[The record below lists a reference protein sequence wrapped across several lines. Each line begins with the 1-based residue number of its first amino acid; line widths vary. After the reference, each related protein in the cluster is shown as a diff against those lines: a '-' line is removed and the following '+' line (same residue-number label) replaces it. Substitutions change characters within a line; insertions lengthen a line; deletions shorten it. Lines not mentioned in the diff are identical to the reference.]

1 MLIEVLRKLS
11 ISKRLMLGF
20 SGLVLVGIVAIWQ
33 MFELSAIS
41 EKLYRHPFTV
51 NTAVLRIDANVLRLE
66 ETVKQA
72 AVLSNSDQKT
82 SLFNQAKQ
90 YQQQILDD
98 LVIIQERYLGDKTQ
112 VDKSIELFKQW
123 TASLDKYIE
132 LLQDDSHLKA
142 INEMEEELIK
152 KRNNII
158 QVMQEIIQFA
168 QNKAS
173 DFVSMIGNN
182 TTTTPIEATQK
193 LYNHPFMV
201 TQAMLKIDS
210 LISKIRLIAREI
222 REAKDK
228 TKRLQL
234 LEQIDK
240 HHQEIMANFAL
251 AQERFLGDKE
261 TLERTSNEY
270 QEWRAT
276 ATNLFDKLMANNH
289 EVVLQQSNLEE
300 NKNFQLFNQEI
311 TKVRIFSREKAK
323 AFYENAQ
330 IVKDNIFYSTFALII
345 ISFAMSLGL
354 AIFTT
359 RSIIEPVHKATYISH
374 QLADGNLINYNATNF
389 NDETGQML
397 QSMDKMANKLSM
409 IVREISAAVTQLSF
423 ASQQVSQ
430 TSQQLSSNNSEQ
442 AAGLEEISSTIEQ
455 ISIGIAQNAQN
466 AAHTNEIAEKTANMS
481 TTGGQAVENTIK
493 AMRDIA
499 GKLNIIEDISYQ
511 TNLLALNAAI
521 EAARAGEQG
530 KGFAVVATEVR
541 KLAERSRSAAQEIRS
556 VAANSIEVAE
566 HAGAL
571 LSEMLPAIRSTAT
584 LIEEITSASQ
594 QQKQNI
600 FEINHAMSELGKMTE
615 RNAASS
621 EELASISE
629 EMATQANALQQLI
642 SFFKVQSV

>member
-20 SGLVLVGIVAIWQ
+20 SGLVLVGMVAIWQ
-33 MFELSAIS
+33 MFELSNIT

-51 NTAVLRIDANVLRLE
+51 NTAVLRIDANTLRLE
-66 ETVKQA
+66 ESVKQA
-72 AVLSNSDQKT
+72 AVLLNSDQRT
-82 SLFNQAKQ
+82 TLFNKAKQ
-90 YQQQILDD
+90 YQQQILEDF
-98 LVIIQERYLGDKTQ
+98 VIAQERFLGDKSQ
-112 VDKSIELFKQW
+112 VDKSLQLFKQW
-123 TASLDKYIE
+123 NASLDKYIE
-132 LLQDDSHLKA
+132 LLQDDSDLKSTDK
-142 INEMEEELIK
+142 IEEELIE
-152 KRNNII
+152 KRANLLQTMQAII
-158 QVMQEIIQFA
+158 QYS

-173 DFVSMIGNN
+173 DFVSMVENN
-182 TTTTPIEATQK
+182 TTPVEATQS
-193 LYNHPFMV
+193 LYNHAFAV
-201 TQAMLKIDS
+201 TQAMLKIDNE
-210 LISKIRLIAREI
+210 ISKIRLVAREI
-222 REAKDK
+222 RDTKNK

-234 LEQIDK
+234 IEQADK
-240 HHQEIMANFAL
+240 HHQEITTNFAL
-251 AQERFLGDKE
+251 AQERFLGDKQI
-261 TLERTSNEY
+261 LERALKEY
-270 QEWRAT
+270 QEWKIAG
-276 ATNLFDKLMANNH
+276 ANLFAKIIDNH
-289 EVVLQQSNLEE
+289 HELTLQQSLLETD
-300 NKNFQLFNQEI
+300 KHFDLFNQEI
-311 TKVRIFSREKAK
+311 TEVRNFSREKAK
-323 AFYENAQ
+323 AFYVNAQ
-330 IVKDNIFYSTFALII
+330 MVKENILYSTFALII
-345 ISFAMSLGL
+345 ISFVISLGL
-354 AIFTT
+354 AILTT
-359 RSIIEPVHKATYISH
+359 RSIIEPVYKATYISH
-374 QLADGNLINYNATNF
+374 QLADGNLMNYDAANF
-389 NDETGQML
+389 NDEIGQML
-397 QSMDKMANKLSM
+397 QSMDKMANKLAM
-409 IVREISAAVTQLSF
+409 IVREISSAITQLSF

-455 ISIGIAQNAQN
+455 ISTGISQNAQN

-481 TTGGQAVENTIK
+481 TIGGQAVENTIK

-499 GKLNIIEDISYQ
+499 GKLSIIEDISYQ

-541 KLAERSRSAAQEIRS
+541 KLAERSRSAAQDIRN

-571 LSEMLPAIRSTAT
+571 LSEILPAIRSTAS

-629 EMATQANALQQLI
+629 EMATQAHALQQLI
-642 SFFKVQSV
+642 SFFKVQST

>member
-20 SGLVLVGIVAIWQ
+20 SGLVLVGMVAIWQ
-33 MFELSAIS
+33 MFELSNIT

-51 NTAVLRIDANVLRLE
+51 NTAVLRIDANTLRLE
-66 ETVKQA
+66 ESVKQA
-72 AVLSNSDQKT
+72 AVLLNSDQRT
-82 SLFNQAKQ
+82 TLFNKAKQ
-90 YQQQILDD
+90 YQQQILEDF
-98 LVIIQERYLGDKTQ
+98 VIAQERFLGDKSQ
-112 VDKSIELFKQW
+112 VDKSLQLFKQW
-123 TASLDKYIE
+123 NASLDKYIE
-132 LLQDDSHLKA
+132 LLQDDSDLKSTDK
-142 INEMEEELIK
+142 IEEELIE
-152 KRNNII
+152 KRANLLQTMQAII
-158 QVMQEIIQFA
+158 QYS

-173 DFVSMIGNN
+173 DFVSMVENN
-182 TTTTPIEATQK
+182 TTPVEATQS
-193 LYNHPFMV
+193 LYNHAFAV
-201 TQAMLKIDS
+201 TQAMLKIDNE
-210 LISKIRLIAREI
+210 ISKIRLVAREI
-222 REAKDK
+222 RDTKNK

-234 LEQIDK
+234 IEQADK
-240 HHQEIMANFAL
+240 HHQEITTNFAL
-251 AQERFLGDKE
+251 AQERFLGDKQI
-261 TLERTSNEY
+261 LERALKEY
-270 QEWRAT
+270 QEWKIAG
-276 ATNLFDKLMANNH
+276 ANLFAKIIDNH
-289 EVVLQQSNLEE
+289 HELTLQQSLLEAD
-300 NKNFQLFNQEI
+300 KHFDLFNQEI
-311 TKVRIFSREKAK
+311 TEVRNFSREKAK
-323 AFYENAQ
+323 AFYMNAQ
-330 IVKDNIFYSTFALII
+330 MVKENILYSTFALII
-345 ISFAMSLGL
+345 ISFVISLGL
-354 AIFTT
+354 AILTT
-359 RSIIEPVHKATYISH
+359 RSIIEPVYKATYISH
-374 QLADGNLINYNATNF
+374 QLADGNLMNYDAANF
-389 NDETGQML
+389 NDEIGQML
-397 QSMDKMANKLSM
+397 QSMDKMANKLAM
-409 IVREISAAVTQLSF
+409 IVREISSAITQLSF

-455 ISIGIAQNAQN
+455 ISTGISQNAQN

-481 TTGGQAVENTIK
+481 TIGGQAVENTIK

-499 GKLNIIEDISYQ
+499 GKLSIIEDISYQ

-541 KLAERSRSAAQEIRS
+541 KLAERSRSAAQDIRN

-571 LSEMLPAIRSTAT
+571 LSEILPAIRSTAS

-629 EMATQANALQQLI
+629 EMATQAHALQQLI
-642 SFFKVQSV
+642 SFFKVQST

>member
-20 SGLVLVGIVAIWQ
+20 SGLVLVGMVAIWQ
-33 MFELSAIS
+33 MFELSNIT

-51 NTAVLRIDANVLRLE
+51 NTAVLRIDANTLRLE
-66 ETVKQA
+66 ESVKQA
-72 AVLSNSDQKT
+72 AVLLNSDQRT
-82 SLFNQAKQ
+82 TLFNKAKQ
-90 YQQQILDD
+90 YQQQILEDF
-98 LVIIQERYLGDKTQ
+98 VIAQERFLGDKSQ
-112 VDKSIELFKQW
+112 VDKSLQLFKQW
-123 TASLDKYIE
+123 NASLDKYIE
-132 LLQDDSHLKA
+132 LLQDDSDLKSTDK
-142 INEMEEELIK
+142 IEEELIE
-152 KRNNII
+152 KRANLLQTMQAII
-158 QVMQEIIQFA
+158 QYS

-173 DFVSMIGNN
+173 DFVSMVENN
-182 TTTTPIEATQK
+182 TTPVEATQS
-193 LYNHPFMV
+193 LYNHAFAV
-201 TQAMLKIDS
+201 TQAMLKIDNE
-210 LISKIRLIAREI
+210 ISKIRLVAREI
-222 REAKDK
+222 RDTKNK

-234 LEQIDK
+234 IEQADK
-240 HHQEIMANFAL
+240 HHQEITTNFAL
-251 AQERFLGDKE
+251 AQERFLGDKQI
-261 TLERTSNEY
+261 LERALKEY
-270 QEWRAT
+270 QEWKIAG
-276 ATNLFDKLMANNH
+276 ANLFAKIIDNH
-289 EVVLQQSNLEE
+289 HELTLQQSLLETD
-300 NKNFQLFNQEI
+300 KHFDLFNQEI
-311 TKVRIFSREKAK
+311 TEVRNFSREKAK
-323 AFYENAQ
+323 AFYMNAQ
-330 IVKDNIFYSTFALII
+330 MVKENILYSTFALII
-345 ISFAMSLGL
+345 ISFVISLGL
-354 AIFTT
+354 AILTT
-359 RSIIEPVHKATYISH
+359 RSIIEPVYKATYISH
-374 QLADGNLINYNATNF
+374 QLADGNLMNYDAANF
-389 NDETGQML
+389 NDEIGQML

>member
-20 SGLVLVGIVAIWQ
+20 SGLVLVGMVAIWQ
-33 MFELSAIS
+33 MFELSNIT

-51 NTAVLRIDANVLRLE
+51 NTAVLRIDANTLRLE
-66 ETVKQA
+66 ESVKQA
-72 AVLSNSDQKT
+72 AVLLNSDQRT
-82 SLFNQAKQ
+82 TLFNKAKQ
-90 YQQQILDD
+90 YQQQILEDF
-98 LVIIQERYLGDKTQ
+98 VITQERFLGDKSQ
-112 VDKSIELFKQW
+112 VDKSLQLFKQW
-123 TASLDKYIE
+123 NASLDKYIE
-132 LLQDDSHLKA
+132 LLQDDSDLKSTDK
-142 INEMEEELIK
+142 IEEELIE
-152 KRNNII
+152 KRANLLQTMQAII
-158 QVMQEIIQFA
+158 QYS

-173 DFVSMIGNN
+173 DFVSMVENN
-182 TTTTPIEATQK
+182 TTPVEATQS
-193 LYNHPFMV
+193 LYNHAFAV
-201 TQAMLKIDS
+201 TQAMLKIDNE
-210 LISKIRLIAREI
+210 ISKIRLVAREI
-222 REAKDK
+222 RDTKNK

-234 LEQIDK
+234 IEQADK
-240 HHQEIMANFAL
+240 HHQEITTNFAL
-251 AQERFLGDKE
+251 AQERFLGDKQI
-261 TLERTSNEY
+261 LERALKEY
-270 QEWRAT
+270 QEWKIAG
-276 ATNLFDKLMANNH
+276 ANLFAKIIDNH
-289 EVVLQQSNLEE
+289 HELTLQQSLLEAD
-300 NKNFQLFNQEI
+300 KYFDLFNQEI
-311 TKVRIFSREKAK
+311 TEVRNFSREKAK
-323 AFYENAQ
+323 AFYMNAQ
-330 IVKDNIFYSTFALII
+330 MVKENILYSTFALII
-345 ISFAMSLGL
+345 ISFVISLGL
-354 AIFTT
+354 AILTT
-359 RSIIEPVHKATYISH
+359 RSIIEPVYKATYISH
-374 QLADGNLINYNATNF
+374 QLADGNLMNYDAANF
-389 NDETGQML
+389 NDEIGQML
-397 QSMDKMANKLSM
+397 QSMDKMANKLAM
-409 IVREISAAVTQLSF
+409 IVREISSAITQLSF

-455 ISIGIAQNAQN
+455 ISTGISQNAQN

-481 TTGGQAVENTIK
+481 TIGGQAVENTIK

-499 GKLNIIEDISYQ
+499 GKLSIIEDISYQ

-541 KLAERSRSAAQEIRS
+541 KLAERSRSAAQDIRN

-571 LSEMLPAIRSTAT
+571 LSEILPAIRSTAS

-629 EMATQANALQQLI
+629 EMATQAHALQQLI
-642 SFFKVQSV
+642 SFFKVQST

>member
-1 MLIEVLRKLS
+1 MLINLLRKLS

-20 SGLVLVGIVAIWQ
+20 SGLVVVSIIAIWQ
-33 MFELSAIS
+33 MFELSGIT

-51 NTAVLRIDANVLRLE
+51 NTAVLRIDANALRLE
-66 ETVKQA
+66 ESVKQA
-72 AVLSNSDQKT
+72 AVLLTSDQKT
-82 SLFNQAKQ
+82 TLFNQAKQ

-98 LVIIQERYLGDKTQ
+98 FAIVQERFLGDRTHADQ
-112 VDKSIELFKQW
+112 SLELFKQW
-123 TASLDKYIE
+123 SASLDKYVE
-132 LLQDDSHLKA
+132 LLQDDSELKTMNK
-142 INEMEEELIK
+142 IEEELTE
-152 KRNNII
+152 KRANLLHTMQAII
-158 QVMQEIIQFA
+158 QYS

-173 DFVSMIGNN
+173 EFVSMVENN
-182 TTTTPIEATQK
+182 TTPVEATQR
-193 LYNHPFMV
+193 LYNHAFVV

-222 REAKDK
+222 RDAKDTAK
-228 TKRLQL
+228 KLQF

-240 HHQEIMANFAL
+240 HHQDIAANFAL

-261 TLERTSNEY
+261 ILERALNEY
-270 QEWRAT
+270 KGWKT
-276 ATNLFDKLMANNH
+276 AAANLFNKLIENNQ
-289 EVVLQQSNLEE
+289 EVKLQQSNIEA
-300 NKNFQLFNQEI
+300 NKNFQLFNQMLTE
-311 TKVRIFSREKAK
+311 VRTFSREKAK
-323 AFYENAQ
+323 AFYMNAQ
-330 IVKDNIFYSTFALII
+330 MVKDNILYSTFALII
-345 ISFAMSLGL
+345 ISFVISLGL
-354 AIFTT
+354 AILTT

-374 QLADGNLINYNATNF
+374 QLADGNLVNYDAANF

-397 QSMDKMANKLSM
+397 QSMDKMANRLSI
-409 IVREISAAVTQLSF
+409 IVREISSAVTQLSF

-455 ISIGIAQNAQN
+455 ISSGIAQNAQN

-499 GKLNIIEDISYQ
+499 GKLSIIEDISYQ

-571 LSEMLPAIRSTAT
+571 LSEILPAVRSTAS

-600 FEINHAMSELGKMTE
+600 FEINHAMSELGRMTE

-629 EMATQANALQQLI
+629 EMASQAHSLQQLI
-642 SFFKVQSV
+642 SFFKVQSI

>member
-20 SGLVLVGIVAIWQ
+20 SGLVLVGMVAIWQ
-33 MFELSAIS
+33 MFELSNIT

-51 NTAVLRIDANVLRLE
+51 NTAVLRIDANTLRLE
-66 ETVKQA
+66 ESVKQA
-72 AVLSNSDQKT
+72 AVLLNSDQRT
-82 SLFNQAKQ
+82 TLFNKAKQ
-90 YQQQILDD
+90 YQQQILEDF
-98 LVIIQERYLGDKTQ
+98 VIAQERFLGDKSQ
-112 VDKSIELFKQW
+112 VDKSLQLFKQW
-123 TASLDKYIE
+123 NASLDKYIE
-132 LLQDDSHLKA
+132 LLQDDSDLKSTDK
-142 INEMEEELIK
+142 IEEELIE
-152 KRNNII
+152 KRANLLQTMQAII
-158 QVMQEIIQFA
+158 QYS

-173 DFVSMIGNN
+173 DFVSMVENN
-182 TTTTPIEATQK
+182 TTPVEATQS
-193 LYNHPFMV
+193 LYNHAFAV
-201 TQAMLKIDS
+201 TQAMLKIDNE
-210 LISKIRLIAREI
+210 ISKIRLVAREI
-222 REAKDK
+222 RDTKNK

-234 LEQIDK
+234 IEQADK
-240 HHQEIMANFAL
+240 HHQEITTNFAL
-251 AQERFLGDKE
+251 AQERFLGDKQI
-261 TLERTSNEY
+261 LERALKEY
-270 QEWRAT
+270 QEWKIAG
-276 ATNLFDKLMANNH
+276 ANLFAKIIDNH
-289 EVVLQQSNLEE
+289 HELTLQQSLLEAD
-300 NKNFQLFNQEI
+300 KYFDLFNQEI
-311 TKVRIFSREKAK
+311 TEVRNFSREKAK
-323 AFYENAQ
+323 AFYMNAQ
-330 IVKDNIFYSTFALII
+330 MVKENILYSTFALII
-345 ISFAMSLGL
+345 ISFVISLGL
-354 AIFTT
+354 AILTT
-359 RSIIEPVHKATYISH
+359 RSIIEPVYKATYISH
-374 QLADGNLINYNATNF
+374 QLADGNLMNYDAANF
-389 NDETGQML
+389 NDEIGQML
-397 QSMDKMANKLSM
+397 QSMDKMANKLAM
-409 IVREISAAVTQLSF
+409 IVREISSAITQLSF

-455 ISIGIAQNAQN
+455 ISTGISQNAQN

-481 TTGGQAVENTIK
+481 TIGGQAVENTIK

-499 GKLNIIEDISYQ
+499 GKLSIIEDISYQ

-541 KLAERSRSAAQEIRS
+541 KLAERSRSAAQDIRN

-571 LSEMLPAIRSTAT
+571 LSEILPAIRSTAS

-629 EMATQANALQQLI
+629 EMATQAHALQQLI
-642 SFFKVQSV
+642 SFFKVQST

>member
-20 SGLVLVGIVAIWQ
+20 SGLVLVGMVAIWQ
-33 MFELSAIS
+33 MFELSNIT

-51 NTAVLRIDANVLRLE
+51 NTAVLRIDANTLRLE
-66 ETVKQA
+66 ESVKQA
-72 AVLSNSDQKT
+72 AVLLNSDQRT
-82 SLFNQAKQ
+82 TLFNKAKQ
-90 YQQQILDD
+90 YQQQILEDF
-98 LVIIQERYLGDKTQ
+98 VIAQERFLGDKSQ
-112 VDKSIELFKQW
+112 VDKSLQLFKQW
-123 TASLDKYIE
+123 NASLDKYIE
-132 LLQDDSHLKA
+132 LLQDDSDLKSTDK
-142 INEMEEELIK
+142 IEEELIE
-152 KRNNII
+152 KRANLLQTMQAII
-158 QVMQEIIQFA
+158 QYS

-173 DFVSMIGNN
+173 DFVSMVENN
-182 TTTTPIEATQK
+182 TTPVEATQS
-193 LYNHPFMV
+193 LYNHAFAV
-201 TQAMLKIDS
+201 TQAMLKIDNE
-210 LISKIRLIAREI
+210 ISKIRLVAREI
-222 REAKDK
+222 RDTKNK

-234 LEQIDK
+234 IEQADK
-240 HHQEIMANFAL
+240 HHQEITTNFAL
-251 AQERFLGDKE
+251 AQERFLGDKQI
-261 TLERTSNEY
+261 LERALKEY
-270 QEWRAT
+270 QEWKIAG
-276 ATNLFDKLMANNH
+276 ANLFAKIIDNH
-289 EVVLQQSNLEE
+289 HELTLQQSLLETD
-300 NKNFQLFNQEI
+300 KHFDLFNQEI
-311 TKVRIFSREKAK
+311 TEVRNFSREKAK
-323 AFYENAQ
+323 AFYMNAQ
-330 IVKDNIFYSTFALII
+330 MVKENILYSTFALII
-345 ISFAMSLGL
+345 ISFVISLGL
-354 AIFTT
+354 AILTT
-359 RSIIEPVHKATYISH
+359 RSIIEPVYKATYISH
-374 QLADGNLINYNATNF
+374 QLADGNLMNYDAANF
-389 NDETGQML
+389 NDEIGQML
-397 QSMDKMANKLSM
+397 QSMDKMANKLAM
-409 IVREISAAVTQLSF
+409 IVREISSAITQLSF

-455 ISIGIAQNAQN
+455 ISTGISQNAQN

-481 TTGGQAVENTIK
+481 TIGGQAVENTIK

-499 GKLNIIEDISYQ
+499 GKLSIIEDISYQ

-541 KLAERSRSAAQEIRS
+541 KLAERSRSAAQDIRN

-571 LSEMLPAIRSTAT
+571 LSEILPAIRSTAS

-629 EMATQANALQQLI
+629 EMATQAHALQQLI
-642 SFFKVQSV
+642 SFFKVQST